1 MKQKASECSKAPS
14 SLRIPHPRGQTLCW
28 EGSQQLRTLSQGC
41 GGSHHCLN
49 TGWCLKQNHP
59 RHGWILQQLVGQHL
73 PLPLQHCQATPV
85 VQHDHEGM
93 KQPTALCLPGVL
105 GWGSSINNVA
115 PSLSFPRCA
124 NSGSGRVQVRSGQ
137 CLSPLGSAGSD
148 TSLLAPTSPDTAVTA
163 TELRGPWGGSVQ
175 N

>member
-1 MKQKASECSKAPS
+1 MKQKASECPKAHS

-93 KQPTALCLPGVL
+93 KQPTALWLPGVL

-163 TELRGPWGGSVQ
+163 TEPRGPWGGSVQ